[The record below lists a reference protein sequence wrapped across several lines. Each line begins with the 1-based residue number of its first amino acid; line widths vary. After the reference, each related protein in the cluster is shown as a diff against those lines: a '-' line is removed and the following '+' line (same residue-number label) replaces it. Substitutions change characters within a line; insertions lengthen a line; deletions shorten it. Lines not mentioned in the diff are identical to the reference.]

1 MTRGLLETPPKA
13 KIELADAPA
22 PARQY
27 SRPQIN
33 PYQPR
38 FAQQRQPWQRA
49 GCRAQEG
56 GPFL

>member
-13 KIELADAPA
+13 KIELANAPA

-38 FAQQRQPWQRA
+38 FAQQRQRA
-49 GCRAQEG
+49 GCRAQEE